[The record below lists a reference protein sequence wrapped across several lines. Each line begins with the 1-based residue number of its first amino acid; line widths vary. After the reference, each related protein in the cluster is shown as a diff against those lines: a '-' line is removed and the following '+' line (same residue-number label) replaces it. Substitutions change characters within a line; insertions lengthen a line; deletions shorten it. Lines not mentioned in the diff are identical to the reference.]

1 MLTFLVRRLIGAL
14 PVLLGVITIT
24 FFLVRL
30 APGSPFAGERAIPPE
45 ILRQL
50 EAKYKLSG
58 SLWEQYASYVS
69 DVLHGDLRLSTRYR
83 NRTVNEIIAQ
93 TLPVSL
99 VLGGSAFCL
108 ALGFGISAGVWAA
121 IRHNRTA
128 DRLVQILCLGGIS
141 IPSFVLA
148 PLAVLLFS
156 LEIRL
161 LPPGGW
167 GSFRELILP
176 ASSLALPYAAVVARL
191 TRASMLEILPMDYI
205 RTARAKGLAPLTI
218 LFLHGLKPASLPIVA
233 YAGPLAA
240 NLLTGSL
247 VVEEIFGIHGM
258 GSFFVEGVLSR
269 DVFLVAGVTLVYS
282 ALLIA
287 FNLLADL
294 LSAWLDKRLQLS

>member
-1 MLTFLVRRLIGAL
+1 MVIFLIRRLIRAI

-30 APGSPFAGERAIPPE
+30 APGSPFAGERAIPPA
-45 ILRQL
+45 ILREL
-50 EAKYKLSG
+50 ESRYKLNG
-58 SLWEQYASYVS
+58 SLWEQYTSYVS

-83 NRTVNEIIAQ
+83 NRTVGEIIGQ

-99 VLGGSAFCL
+99 TLGGSAFCV
-108 ALGFGISAGVWAA
+108 ALGFGIAAGVWAA
-121 IRHNRTA
+121 VRHNRTA
-128 DRLVQILCLGGIS
+128 DRFIQLLCMGAIS

-148 PLAVLLFS
+148 PLAVLLLS
-156 LEIRL
+156 LQWKL
-161 LPPGGW
+161 LPSGGW
-167 GSFRELILP
+167 GSFRELLLP
-176 ASSLALPYAAVVARL
+176 AICLALPYAAVVARL

-205 RTARAKGLAPLTI
+205 RTARAKGLTPAAV
-218 LFLHGLKPASLPIVA
+218 LFVHALKPASLPIIA

-247 VVEEIFGIHGM
+247 VIEEIFGIQGM

-282 ALLIA
+282 TLLIG

-294 LSAWLDKRLQLS
+294 VSAWLDKRVQLS

>member
-1 MLTFLVRRLIGAL
+1 MLVFLLRRLTGAI

-30 APGSPFAGERAIPPE
+30 APGSPFSGERAIPPA
-45 ILRQL
+45 ILQEL
-50 EAKYKLSG
+50 EARYKLNG
-58 SLWEQYASYVS
+58 SLWEQYTSYVS

-83 NRTVNEIIAQ
+83 NRTVNEIIGQ
-93 TLPVSL
+93 TLPISL
-99 VLGGSAFCL
+99 ALGGSAFAL
-108 ALGFGISAGVWAA
+108 ALGFGIAAGVWAA
-121 IRHNRTA
+121 VRHNRMA
-128 DRLVQILCLGGIS
+128 DRLVQVLCLGGLS

-156 LEIRL
+156 LQWRL

-167 GSFRELILP
+167 GGFRELLLP
-176 ASSLALPYAAVVARL
+176 ASCLALPYAAVVARL

-205 RTARAKGLAPLTI
+205 RTARAKGLPSATI
-218 LFLHGLKPASLPIVA
+218 LFIHGLKPASLPIVA

-247 VVEEIFGIHGM
+247 VIEEIFGIHGM

-282 ALLIA
+282 ALLIG

-294 LSAWLDKRLQLS
+294 ASAWLDKRVQLS